1 MVLISFDRWV
11 LLINLKFRAIE
22 YVIWLL
28 ATMAVVSIE
37 ITQTLLRGQILLI
50 LG

>member
-11 LLINLKFRAIE
+11 LLINLKFCAIE
-22 YVIWLL
+22 YITWLL
-28 ATMAVVSIE
+28 ATVAVVSIE
-37 ITQTLLRGQILLI
+37 ITRTLLRGQILLI